1 MGLPNQRFP
10 FPASIWSAL
19 RDLSDMIRLGTSGW
33 ELHSGQ
39 KCAGCQPYRGLR
51 DGFSAR
57 ILLQKLTKDAFAAE
71 TIRHLLWRQVHP
83 WPLTRIT
90 ADDATDHM
98 AVLLSRGIWHLHAP
112 ALPQAGGVSNCAPE
126 EEDEAEFIKA
136 APASREPVARPQPLQ
151 EEGSLPRSADEAA
164 IAAAMKM
171 ASRLGI
177 PFCEECAK
185 AALKRSPEPAYA

>member
-1 MGLPNQRFP
+1 MGV
-10 FPASIWSAL
+10 AL
-19 RDLSDMIRLGTSGW
+19 GP
-33 ELHSGQ
+33 EV
-39 KCAGCQPYRGLR
+39 RGLSAISR
-51 DGFSAR
+51 AADGVSAR

-98 AVLLSRGIWHLHAP
+98 AVLLSRGIRHLHAP

-177 PFCEECAK
+177 PFCEGVRKGGSEEVAGTGLC
-185 AALKRSPEPAYA
+185 LRRFQWRSARRWSGRCGRPMRGPL